1 MLPHFMK
8 IDFRDGKVGIS
19 ERTSALRPFDKLREH
34 RLRERMVAGVGVETK
49 EA

>member
-8 IDFRDGKVGIS
+8 IDFRGGKVGCS
-19 ERTSALRPFDKLREH
+19 ERTSALRPFD